1 MSTNNYINASQI
13 INSSIPTS
21 EELELIELIVNHRI
35 DLGEITLSFADI
47 LNDLNIEFS
56 PVKKTRTERIITS
69 LLSKGLQKVITDSDA
84 LNHELIEL
92 GCTISRKA
100 SELPEKEVHDLM
112 CEQQF
117 MQRKKSNLDGLREK
131 IERFLSLGDI
141 EITNEIPVLGE
152 FFPSPK
158 PSVVLYY
165 NNFNEDNRCYNLI
178 GTFVHEII
186 RAWFYF
192 MSDRVQSS
200 VLEVDETM
208 VEFSTLFFLKHLK
221 EQTTSDSHKFRD
233 HILVAFYERYFGAM
247 GKQRSIGAESAHG
260 YGYFLY
266 ETLGDQSKSWIEEY
280 SSKSSKIANDDDVQY
295 FMSAVSPC
303 YPFKDEHRL
312 KEVLER
318 IIFNA

>member
-92 GCTISRKA
+92 GCTISQKA

-131 IERFLSLGDI
+131 
-141 EITNEIPVLGE
+141 
-152 FFPSPK
+152 
-158 PSVVLYY
+158 
-165 NNFNEDNRCYNLI
+165 
-178 GTFVHEII
+178 
-186 RAWFYF
+186 
-192 MSDRVQSS
+192 
-200 VLEVDETM
+200 
-208 VEFSTLFFLKHLK
+208 
-221 EQTTSDSHKFRD
+221 
-233 HILVAFYERYFGAM
+233 
-247 GKQRSIGAESAHG
+247 
-260 YGYFLY
+260 
-266 ETLGDQSKSWIEEY
+266 
-280 SSKSSKIANDDDVQY
+280 
-295 FMSAVSPC
+295 
-303 YPFKDEHRL
+303 
-312 KEVLER
+312 
-318 IIFNA
+318 